1 MTTAPNLLRKIAFVV
16 VVITL
21 ADAGIV
27 ADTAASVTE
36 HAIFAAVRSA
46 MTRKPGDGAG
56 VAALTPGER
65 LALDAE
71 AKNPG
76 YSTLHDDPVA
86 LEADVLFTDMAA
98 GQVIGDAIQEARR
111 ATRPDPG
118 MVVQADTRQHP
129 IGPGF
134 WEIENLIRV
143 EEEIAFEDASFD
155 LAYNA
160 VDSLVADEATA
171 RAAFDRA
178 VILQSPGNAFD
189 RIDLKKRT
197 APSKCEGCNVQYA
210 NLKGLDL
217 EGAVDTT
224 PDSTMQILSQYANL
238 KDLDLEGA
246 VDTTPD
252 STMQILS
259 TPGQT
264 NVPDKR
270 NPAGQTQYAQNPETK
285 KSIDTLKKVKKSIDA
300 LRAKKDKKSI
310 DALRAIFLRLIKNP
324 ADLEV
329 NVLYAK
335 LAEKRGKLGRALATY
350 ERLALLDPKN
360 KRWKDNIERLR
371 DLARPPETTIAAV
384 FGGRFDVNGPVNAD
398 GVGNRAEYNASMVLT
413 LDHKRSVEGRK
424 YQATGLLFAD
434 GNFKFEA
441 SDLILVALQ
450 VGPLFK
456 ISESWQLRPAILAE
470 RATTDRS
477 ARGDLAFRS
486 SLSWSAGTLFNF
498 ANLDEGPIR
507 AVDTSLYFVG
517 FDNETNGRD
526 AIVFTSSSGLGF
538 QGFRKSDQWG
548 LTPDF
553 TFNGARGGTGT
564 DGLRDLFYVV
574 GFNLD
579 YEIQVSENFRFGPTF
594 SYHYKDYL
602 NYEPGGSAKRDDHN
616 FVTGLQGSAS
626 KIIPNIELLGTYSYE
641 RNISRTTTETY
652 RNHSMG
658 LSFLVPL

>member
-1 MTTAPNLLRKIAFVV
+1 MTKAPNLLRKIAFVV
-16 VVITL
+16 AVITL

-36 HAIFAAVRSA
+36 HAIFAAVWSA

-56 VAALTPGER
+56 VAALTPVER

-76 YSTLHDDPVA
+76 YSTLNDDPVA
-86 LEADVLFTDMAA
+86 LAADALFTDISA
-98 GQVIGDAIQEARR
+98 GQVIGDAIQKARR
-111 ATRPDPG
+111 AARPDPG

-143 EEEIAFEDASFD
+143 EAEIAFEDASFD

-160 VDSLVADEATA
+160 VDSLVAGEAAA

-224 PDSTMQILSQYANL
+224 PDSTMQILS
-238 KDLDLEGA
+238 
-246 VDTTPD
+246 
-252 STMQILS
+252 

-270 NPAGQTQYAQNPETK
+270 NSAGQTQYAQNTETK
-285 KSIDTLKKVKKSIDA
+285 KSVDALKKVKKSV
-300 LRAKKDKKSI
+300 

-329 NVLYAK
+329 NVSYAK
-335 LAEKRGKLGRALATY
+335 LAEKRGHIGRALATY

-470 RATTDRS
+470 RSTTDR
-477 ARGDLAFRS
+477 AAKGNLGFRTA
-486 SLSWSAGTLFNF
+486 LSWSAGTLFNF

-579 YEIQVSENFRFGPTF
+579 YEMQVSKNFRFGPTF

-602 NYEPGGSAKRDDHN
+602 NYQPGGSAKRDDHN
-616 FVTGLQGSAS
+616 FVTGLQASAS
-626 KIIPNIELLGTYSYE
+626 EIIPKIELLGTYSYE

>member
-1 MTTAPNLLRKIAFVV
+1 LTTAPNLLRKIAFVV
-16 VVITL
+16 AVITL

-36 HAIFAAVRSA
+36 HAIFAAIRSA

-56 VAALTPGER
+56 VVALTPGER

-76 YSTLHDDPVA
+76 YSTLNDDPVA
-86 LEADVLFTDMAA
+86 LAADALFTDMAA
-98 GQVIGDAIQEARR
+98 GYVIGDAIQEVRR
-111 ATRPDPG
+111 TARPDPG

-143 EEEIAFEDASFD
+143 EAEIAFEDASFD

-160 VDSLVADEATA
+160 VDSLVAGEAAA

-224 PDSTMQILSQYANL
+224 PDSTMQILS
-238 KDLDLEGA
+238 
-246 VDTTPD
+246 
-252 STMQILS
+252 

-270 NPAGQTQYAQNPETK
+270 NPAGQIQYAQNPETK
-285 KSIDTLKKVKKSIDA
+285 KSVDALKKV
-300 LRAKKDKKSI
+300 KKSI

-329 NVLYAK
+329 NVSYAK
-335 LAEKRGKLGRALATY
+335 LAEKRGHIGRALATY

-413 LDHKRSVEGRK
+413 LDHKRSVEGLK

-434 GNFKFEA
+434 GNFKFES

-456 ISESWQLRPAILAE
+456 ISKSWQLRPAILAE
-470 RATTDRS
+470 RSTTDRT
-477 ARGDLAFRS
+477 APGNLAFRS

-507 AVDTSLYFVG
+507 TVDTSLYFVG

-553 TFNGARGGTGT
+553 TFNGARGGRGT
-564 DGLRDLFYVV
+564 DGFRDLYYVV

-602 NYEPGGSAKRDDHN
+602 SYEPGGSSKRDDHN
-616 FVTGLQGSAS
+616 FVTGLQASAS
-626 KIIPNIELLGTYSYE
+626 EIIPKIELLGTYSYE
-641 RNISRTTTETY
+641 RNISRTPTETY

>member
-16 VVITL
+16 AVITL

-27 ADTAASVTE
+27 EDTAASVTE
-36 HAIFAAVRSA
+36 HAIFAAVWSA
-46 MTRKPGDGAG
+46 MTHKPGDGAG

-76 YSTLHDDPVA
+76 YSTLNDDPVA
-86 LEADVLFTDMAA
+86 LAADALFTDISA
-98 GQVIGDAIQEARR
+98 GQVIGDAIQKARR
-111 ATRPDPG
+111 AARPDPG

-143 EEEIAFEDASFD
+143 EAEIAFEDASFD

-160 VDSLVADEATA
+160 VDSLVAGEAAA

-224 PDSTMQILSQYANL
+224 PDSTMQILS
-238 KDLDLEGA
+238 
-246 VDTTPD
+246 
-252 STMQILS
+252 

-285 KSIDTLKKVKKSIDA
+285 KSVDALKKVKKSV
-300 LRAKKDKKSI
+300 

-329 NVLYAK
+329 NVSYAK
-335 LAEKRGKLGRALATY
+335 LAEKRGHIGRALATY

-384 FGGRFDVNGPVNAD
+384 FGGRIDTNGPVNAD

-413 LDHKRSVEGRK
+413 LDHKRSVEGLK

-456 ISESWQLRPAILAE
+456 ISKSWQLRPAILAE
-470 RATTDRS
+470 RSTTDR
-477 ARGDLAFRS
+477 AAQGNLAFRS

-507 AVDTSLYFVG
+507 TVDTSLYFVG

-553 TFNGARGGTGT
+553 TFNGARGGRGS
-564 DGLRDLFYVV
+564 DGFRDLYYVV
-574 GFNLD
+574 GFNSD

-602 NYEPGGSAKRDDHN
+602 SYEPRGSSKRDDHN
-616 FVTGLQGSAS
+616 FVTGLQASAS
-626 KIIPNIELLGTYSYE
+626 EIIPKIELLGTYSYE
-641 RNISRTTTETY
+641 RNISRTPTETY

>member
-16 VVITL
+16 AVITL

-36 HAIFAAVRSA
+36 HAIFDAVWSA
-46 MTRKPGDGAG
+46 MTHKPGDGAG

-76 YSTLHDDPVA
+76 YSTLNDDPVA
-86 LEADVLFTDMAA
+86 LAADALFTDISA
-98 GQVIGDAIQEARR
+98 GQVIGDAIQKARR
-111 ATRPDPG
+111 AARPDPG

-143 EEEIAFEDASFD
+143 EAEIAFEDASFD

-160 VDSLVADEATA
+160 VDSLVAGEAAA

-224 PDSTMQILSQYANL
+224 PDSTMQILSTPGQTYANL
-238 KDLDLEGA
+238 KGLDLEGA

-285 KSIDTLKKVKKSIDA
+285 KSVDALKKV
-300 LRAKKDKKSI
+300 KKSI

-329 NVLYAK
+329 NVSYAK
-335 LAEKRGKLGRALATY
+335 LAEKRGHIGRALATY

-413 LDHKRSVEGRK
+413 LDHKRSVEGLK

-434 GNFKFEA
+434 GNFKFES

-456 ISESWQLRPAILAE
+456 ISKSWQLRPAILAE
-470 RATTDRS
+470 RSTTDRT
-477 ARGDLAFRS
+477 ARGNLAFRS

-507 AVDTSLYFVG
+507 TVDTSLYFVG

-553 TFNGARGGTGT
+553 TFNGARGGRGT
-564 DGLRDLFYVV
+564 DGFRDLYYVV

-579 YEIQVSENFRFGPTF
+579 YEIQVLENFRFGPTF

-602 NYEPGGSAKRDDHN
+602 SYEPRGSSKRDDHN
-616 FVTGLQGSAS
+616 FVTGLQASAS
-626 KIIPNIELLGTYSYE
+626 EIIPKIELLGTYSYE

>member
-1 MTTAPNLLRKIAFVV
+1 
-16 VVITL
+16 
-21 ADAGIV
+21 
-27 ADTAASVTE
+27 
-36 HAIFAAVRSA
+36 
-46 MTRKPGDGAG
+46 
-56 VAALTPGER
+56 
-65 LALDAE
+65 
-71 AKNPG
+71 
-76 YSTLHDDPVA
+76 
-86 LEADVLFTDMAA
+86 
-98 GQVIGDAIQEARR
+98 DAIQEARR

-143 EEEIAFEDASFD
+143 EAEIAFEDASFD

-160 VDSLVADEATA
+160 VDSLVAGEAAA

-224 PDSTMQILSQYANL
+224 PDSTMQILS
-238 KDLDLEGA
+238 
-246 VDTTPD
+246 
-252 STMQILS
+252 

-285 KSIDTLKKVKKSIDA
+285 KSIDALKKVKKSIDA

-413 LDHKRSVEGRK
+413 LDHKRSVEGLK

-456 ISESWQLRPAILAE
+456 ISKSWQLRPAILAE
-470 RATTDRS
+470 RSTTDRT
-477 ARGDLAFRS
+477 ARGNLVFRS

-564 DGLRDLFYVV
+564 DGFRDLFYVV

-579 YEIQVSENFRFGPTF
+579 YEMQVSENFRFGPTF

-602 NYEPGGSAKRDDHN
+602 NYQPGGSAKRDDHN
-616 FVTGLQGSAS
+616 FVTGLQASAS
-626 KIIPNIELLGTYSYE
+626 EIIPKIELLGTYSYE
-641 RNISRTTTETY
+641 RNISRTPTETY

-658 LSFLVPL
+658 LSFL

>member
-1 MTTAPNLLRKIAFVV
+1 LTTAPNLLRKIAFVV
-16 VVITL
+16 AVITL

-36 HAIFAAVRSA
+36 HAIFDAVWSA

-76 YSTLHDDPVA
+76 YSTLNDDPVA
-86 LEADVLFTDMAA
+86 LAADALFTDMAA
-98 GQVIGDAIQEARR
+98 GYVIGDAIQEVRR
-111 ATRPDPG
+111 TARPDPG

-143 EEEIAFEDASFD
+143 EAEIAFEDASFD

-160 VDSLVADEATA
+160 VDSLVAGEAAA

-224 PDSTMQILSQYANL
+224 PDSTMQILS
-238 KDLDLEGA
+238 
-246 VDTTPD
+246 
-252 STMQILS
+252 

-270 NPAGQTQYAQNPETK
+270 NPAGQIQYAQNPETK
-285 KSIDTLKKVKKSIDA
+285 KSVDALKKV
-300 LRAKKDKKSI
+300 KKSI

-329 NVLYAK
+329 NVSYAK
-335 LAEKRGKLGRALATY
+335 LAEKRGHIGRALATY

-413 LDHKRSVEGRK
+413 LDHKRSVEGLK

-434 GNFKFEA
+434 GNFKFES

-456 ISESWQLRPAILAE
+456 ISKSWQLRPAILAE
-470 RATTDRS
+470 RSTTDR
-477 ARGDLAFRS
+477 AAQGNLAFRS

-507 AVDTSLYFVG
+507 TVDTSLYFVG

-553 TFNGARGGTGT
+553 TFNGARGGRGT
-564 DGLRDLFYVV
+564 DGFRDLYYVV

-602 NYEPGGSAKRDDHN
+602 DYEPRGSAKRDDHN
-616 FVTGLQGSAS
+616 FVTGLQASAS
-626 KIIPNIELLGTYSYE
+626 EIIPKIELLGTYSYE
-641 RNISRTTTETY
+641 RNISRTPTETY

>member
-1 MTTAPNLLRKIAFVV
+1 M
-16 VVITL
+16 
-21 ADAGIV
+21 
-27 ADTAASVTE
+27 
-36 HAIFAAVRSA
+36 
-46 MTRKPGDGAG
+46 
-56 VAALTPGER
+56 
-65 LALDAE
+65 ALDAD
-71 AKNPG
+71 A
-76 YSTLHDDPVA
+76 
-86 LEADVLFTDMAA
+86 LFTDMAA
-98 GQVIGDAIQEARR
+98 GYVIGDAIQEARR
-111 ATRPDPG
+111 TARPDPG

-143 EEEIAFEDASFD
+143 EAEIAFEDASFD

-160 VDSLVADEATA
+160 VDSLVAGEAAA

-224 PDSTMQILSQYANL
+224 PDSTMQILS
-238 KDLDLEGA
+238 
-246 VDTTPD
+246 
-252 STMQILS
+252 

-270 NPAGQTQYAQNPETK
+270 NPAGQIQYAQNPETK
-285 KSIDTLKKVKKSIDA
+285 KSVDALKKV
-300 LRAKKDKKSI
+300 KKSI

-398 GVGNRAEYNASMVLT
+398 GIGNRAEYNASMVLT
-413 LDHKRSVEGRK
+413 LDHKRSVEGLK

-456 ISESWQLRPAILAE
+456 ISKSWQLRPAILAE
-470 RATTDRS
+470 RSTTDRTT
-477 ARGDLAFRS
+477 RGGNLFFRN

-498 ANLDEGPIR
+498 VNLDEGPIR
-507 AVDTSLYFVG
+507 TVDTSLYFVG

-538 QGFRKSDQWG
+538 QGFRKSDQLG
-548 LTPDF
+548 ITPDF
-553 TFNGARGGTGT
+553 TFNGARGGRGS
-564 DGLRDLFYVV
+564 DGFRDLFYVV

-579 YEIQVSENFRFGPTF
+579 YEMQVSENFRFGPTF

-602 NYEPGGSAKRDDHN
+602 SYEPRGSSKRDDHN
-616 FVTGLQGSAS
+616 FVTGLQASAS
-626 KIIPNIELLGTYSYE
+626 EIIPKIELLGTYSYE
-641 RNISRTTTETY
+641 RNISRTPTETY